1 MHWRSFLVF
10 TTALA
15 AVLFCGGNIGMA
27 AVLPQSSATPDDV
40 WELLTPQPD
49 AVSGKEYSNDQDE
62 DFLAAPAP
70 EALPEPATVSLLAL
84 GTVALLW
91 RRRRHMRSA

>member
-15 AVLFCGGNIGMA
+15 AVLLCGGSIGLA
-27 AVLPQSSATPDDV
+27 EVLPQSSATPDDV

-62 DFLAAPAP
+62 DFLGAP
-70 EALPEPATVSLLAL
+70 EALPEPATVSVLAL
-84 GTVALLW
+84 GAVALLW